1 MAIVVTEKCQGCRYT
16 ECVAVC
22 PAACFHRDEEMV
34 YIHPDECIECRAC
47 IPVCPVQ
54 AIYEEE
60 ELPPALAVWTAINAE
75 RAPHLPVIDEKLT
88 PLCTGAA

>member
-22 PAACFHRDEEMV
+22 PASCFHTDERMV
-34 YIHPDECIECRAC
+34 YIDPTSCIECRAC

-54 AIYEEE
+54 AIYDEE
-60 ELPPALAVWTAINAE
+60 ELPDDLRGWTEINAM
-75 RAPHLPVIDEKLT
+75 RAPELPPIEDKL
-88 PLCTGAA
+88 PSPRAGAA